1 MLVVVSPAKKLDM
14 KLKVEKVKTSK
25 PVFSNDIG
33 RLVKAANQLSEEGL
47 QSLMKISPA
56 LARLN
61 KERFNNFG
69 SQERKPAAFAFA
81 GDTYTGFDAK
91 SLDEDAL
98 RWAQDHMR
106 ILSGLYGLL
115 RPLDEIEPY
124 RLEMGSRLKVENTS
138 DLYTYWGN
146 RLSNE
151 LNRQAKSMKLSLIH
165 I

>member
-25 PVFSNDIG
+25 PVFSNDID

-69 SQERKPAAFAFA
+69 SQKE
-81 GDTYTGFDAK
+81 
-91 SLDEDAL
+91 SLQRL
-98 RWAQDHMR
+98 LLQVIP
-106 ILSGLYGLL
+106 ILVL
-115 RPLDEIEPY
+115 
-124 RLEMGSRLKVENTS
+124 M
-138 DLYTYWGN
+138 
-146 RLSNE
+146 
-151 LNRQAKSMKLSLIH
+151 LNR
-165 I
+165 